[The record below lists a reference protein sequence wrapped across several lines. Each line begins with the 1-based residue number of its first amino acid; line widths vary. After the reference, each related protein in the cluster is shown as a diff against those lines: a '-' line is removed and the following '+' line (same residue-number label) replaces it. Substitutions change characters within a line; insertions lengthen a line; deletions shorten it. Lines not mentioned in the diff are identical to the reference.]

1 MLSSAPL
8 GAHQPEGGPHHTL
21 RYNPR
26 SNEVEIAH
34 RFALHDAEH
43 AAPEVTGGDAILR
56 TDTARQWAFARYVHG
71 AFRLTD
77 DRGAELAKDLVG
89 VETEACSGFM
99 KCSRERPTAHCA
111 HPP

>member
-8 GAHQPEGGPHHTL
+8 GAHQQKAALTTL

-43 AAPEVTGGDAILR
+43 AAPEVTGGMR
-56 TDTARQWAFARYVHG
+56 SFART
-71 AFRLTD
+71 R
-77 DRGAELAKDLVG
+77 RGSGPLLA
-89 VETEACSGFM
+89 TS
-99 KCSRERPTAHCA
+99 TAPSA
-111 HPP
+111 